1 MIVQAEIFRCL
12 SSWLS
17 AGEIDVSS
25 LASTPLLAYAFE
37 ALASDDLFDVAVDVI
52 CDTIHETQEVDDS
65 QEVIGL
71 IVPQVIAL
79 EPLLTTWTDDSDKI
93 RGLARIF
100 AEAGETYR
108 GLILH
113 HTETFFPLVK
123 AIGHCS
129 AHPDLD
135 VVPITFP
142 FWMRLAQSIG
152 KKPSVSPLF
161 NEAYQSLMSII
172 IRHLHFPTTAVS
184 QSSQEAENFRHFRHV
199 MGDTLK
205 DCCVVLGTDV
215 CLMTAYGLVT
225 SALSRDPST
234 LSWQEVEAPLFSMR
248 SMGAEMDPD
257 DEKVVP
263 KIIDLIPNLPNHPRI
278 QYATLLLI
286 ARYTEWTSKHPDHLP
301 KQLQYVSAGFDSPE
315 EDVQMAAGQAL
326 KYLCQDCKM
335 VSLSSFQLRK
345 PIYISIAAPRG
356 VPTSTPHLCFL
367 QRTQAGAGGAGA
379 GIRSNRLCHLCDEHG
394 TSCQLVTNVCVGH
407 FDVNPFG
414 FGSASR
420 GVQGT
425 IQAAMQYV
433 VPAISM
439 QEYELMVFEDSLECL
454 ETMLAVVRTF
464 GNDLPAA
471 CQTTCQEAWSCLDLF
486 IGKYGSDYDASDR
499 VTRLIRHGVTF
510 FGLTALPVAPA
521 VISRM
526 TSSFETTGNPGYVWI
541 IGKLVCAYG
550 NEEGSNLRAAFKE
563 SYDRVSAKVLS
574 SLQEK
579 TPAAIPDGK

>member
-1 MIVQAEIFRCL
+1 MCSRCISQPKVRIHDISSTLHVLNGSFAGVTTIVQAEIFRCL

-25 LASTPLLAYAFE
+25 LASTPLLGYAFE

-52 CDTIHETQEVDDS
+52 CDTIHETQEVDDNK
-65 QEVIGL
+65 EVIGL

-79 EPLLTTWTDDSDKI
+79 DPLLTTWTEDSDKI

-161 NEAYQSLMSII
+161 HEAYQSLMGII
-172 IRHLHFPTTAVS
+172 IRRLHFPTTAVS
-184 QSSQEAENFRHFRHV
+184 QTSQEAENFRHFRHV

-205 DCCVVLGTDV
+205 DCCIVLGTDA

-234 LSWQEVEAPLFSMR
+234 VSWQEVEAPLFSMR
-248 SMGAEMDPD
+248 SMGAEVDPD

-263 KIIDLIPNLPNHPRI
+263 KIMELIPSLPNHSRI
-278 QYATLLLI
+278 QYATLLFI
-286 ARYTEWTSKHPDHLP
+286 ARYTEWTNKHSDYLP
-301 KQLQYVSAGFDSPE
+301 TQLQYVSAGFNSPE

-335 VSLSSFQLRK
+335 VRSSSF
-345 PIYISIAAPRG
+345 
-356 VPTSTPHLCFL
+356 
-367 QRTQAGAGGAGA
+367 
-379 GIRSNRLCHLCDEHG
+379 
-394 TSCQLVTNVCVGH
+394 
-407 FDVNPFG
+407 
-414 FGSASR
+414 
-420 GVQGT
+420 
-425 IQAAMQYV
+425 
-433 VPAISM
+433 
-439 QEYELMVFEDSLECL
+439 
-454 ETMLAVVRTF
+454 
-464 GNDLPAA
+464 
-471 CQTTCQEAWSCLDLF
+471 
-486 IGKYGSDYDASDR
+486 
-499 VTRLIRHGVTF
+499 
-510 FGLTALPVAPA
+510 
-521 VISRM
+521 
-526 TSSFETTGNPGYVWI
+526 
-541 IGKLVCAYG
+541 
-550 NEEGSNLRAAFKE
+550 
-563 SYDRVSAKVLS
+563 
-574 SLQEK
+574 
-579 TPAAIPDGK
+579 

>member
-1 MIVQAEIFRCL
+1 MCLRCISQPKVRIYGVVHASYMLNHRFAGVTMIVQAEIFRCL

-17 AGEIDVSS
+17 AGEIDASS
-25 LASTPLLAYAFE
+25 LASTPLLGYAFE
-37 ALASDDLFDVAVDVI
+37 ALASNDLFDVAVNVI
-52 CDTIHETQEVDDS
+52 CDTIHETQEVDDN

-71 IVPQVIAL
+71 ITPQVIAL

-100 AEAGETYR
+100 AEAGEMYR

-161 NEAYQSLMSII
+161 HEAYQSLMNII

-184 QSSQEAENFRHFRHV
+184 QTSQEAENFRHFRHV

-225 SALSRDPST
+225 NALSRDPST
-234 LSWQEVEAPLFSMR
+234 VSWQEVEAPLFSMR

-257 DEKVVP
+257 DENVVP
-263 KIIDLIPNLPNHPRI
+263 KIVELIPNLPNHPRI

-286 ARYTEWTSKHPDHLP
+286 ARYTEWTSKHPDYLP
-301 KQLQYVSAGFDSPE
+301 TQLQYVSAGFDSPE

-335 VSLSSFQLRK
+335 VRLSSLQLRK
-345 PIYISIAAPRG
+345 PAD
-356 VPTSTPHLCFL
+356 TSYSTW
-367 QRTQAGAGGAGA
+367 R
-379 GIRSNRLCHLCDEHG
+379 RSSHNCIL
-394 TSCQLVTNVCVGH
+394 S
-407 FDVNPFG
+407 FP
-414 FGSASR
+414 
-420 GVQGT
+420 
-425 IQAAMQYV
+425 
-433 VPAISM
+433 PK
-439 QEYELMVFEDSLECL
+439 
-454 ETMLAVVRTF
+454 
-464 GNDLPAA
+464 DL
-471 CQTTCQEAWSCLDLF
+471 S
-486 IGKYGSDYDASDR
+486 
-499 VTRLIRHGVTF
+499 
-510 FGLTALPVAPA
+510 
-521 VISRM
+521 
-526 TSSFETTGNPGYVWI
+526 
-541 IGKLVCAYG
+541 
-550 NEEGSNLRAAFKE
+550 
-563 SYDRVSAKVLS
+563 
-574 SLQEK
+574 
-579 TPAAIPDGK
+579 

>member
-1 MIVQAEIFRCL
+1 MYITAQGALTRLVCTFHMLNNRFAGVTTIVQAEIFRCL
-12 SSWLS
+12 SSWLT
-17 AGEIDVSS
+17 AGEINASS
-25 LASTPLLAYAFE
+25 LASTPLLGYAFE

-52 CDTIHETQEVDDS
+52 CDIIHETQEVDDNR
-65 QEVIGL
+65 EIIGV
-71 IVPQVIAL
+71 IVPQVIIL

-161 NEAYQSLMSII
+161 HEAYQSLMSII

-184 QSSQEAENFRHFRHV
+184 QTSQEAENFRHFRHV

-205 DCCVVLGTDV
+205 DCCVVLGADS

-225 SALSRDPST
+225 NALSRDPST

-248 SMGAEMDPD
+248 SMGAEVDPD

-263 KIIDLIPNLPNHPRI
+263 KIMELIPNLPNHPRI

-286 ARYTEWTSKHPDHLP
+286 ARYTEWTSKHPDYLP
-301 KQLQYVSAGFDSPE
+301 TQLQYVSAGFDSPE

-335 VSLSSFQLRK
+335 VRFPSRQSKTFPNGPFHSTLRRSSHNCTLSF
-345 PIYISIAAPRG
+345 PP
-356 VPTSTPHLCFL
+356 
-367 QRTQAGAGGAGA
+367 
-379 GIRSNRLCHLCDEHG
+379 
-394 TSCQLVTNVCVGH
+394 
-407 FDVNPFG
+407 
-414 FGSASR
+414 
-420 GVQGT
+420 
-425 IQAAMQYV
+425 
-433 VPAISM
+433 
-439 QEYELMVFEDSLECL
+439 
-454 ETMLAVVRTF
+454 
-464 GNDLPAA
+464 
-471 CQTTCQEAWSCLDLF
+471 
-486 IGKYGSDYDASDR
+486 
-499 VTRLIRHGVTF
+499 
-510 FGLTALPVAPA
+510 
-521 VISRM
+521 
-526 TSSFETTGNPGYVWI
+526 
-541 IGKLVCAYG
+541 
-550 NEEGSNLRAAFKE
+550 
-563 SYDRVSAKVLS
+563 KVLS
-574 SLQEK
+574 WHQRSGCRYTKRSL
-579 TPAAIPDGK
+579 T

>member
-17 AGEIDVSS
+17 AGEIGASS
-25 LASTPLLAYAFE
+25 LASTPLLGYAFE
-37 ALASDDLFDVAVDVI
+37 ALASDDLFDVAVNVI
-52 CDTIHETQEVDDS
+52 CDTIHETQEVEDN

-71 IVPQVIAL
+71 ITPQVIAL
-79 EPLLTTWTDDSDKI
+79 EPLLTTWTEDSDKI

-152 KKPSVSPLF
+152 KKPSVSTLF
-161 NEAYQSLMSII
+161 HDAYRSLMSIV

-184 QSSQEAENFRHFRHV
+184 QTSQEAESFRHFRHV

-205 DCCVVLGTDV
+205 DCCVVLGTDA
-215 CLMTAYGLVT
+215 CLMTAYRLVT
-225 SALSRDPST
+225 IALSRDPST
-234 LSWQEVEAPLFSMR
+234 ISWQEVEAPLFSMR

-263 KIIDLIPNLPNHPRI
+263 KIMELIPNLPNHPRI

-286 ARYTEWTSKHPDHLP
+286 ARYTEWTSRHPDYLP
-301 KQLQYVSAGFDSPE
+301 TQLQYVSAGFDSPE

-335 VSLSSFQLRK
+335 VR
-345 PIYISIAAPRG
+345 
-356 VPTSTPHLCFL
+356 
-367 QRTQAGAGGAGA
+367 
-379 GIRSNRLCHLCDEHG
+379 
-394 TSCQLVTNVCVGH
+394 
-407 FDVNPFG
+407 
-414 FGSASR
+414 
-420 GVQGT
+420 
-425 IQAAMQYV
+425 
-433 VPAISM
+433 
-439 QEYELMVFEDSLECL
+439 
-454 ETMLAVVRTF
+454 
-464 GNDLPAA
+464 
-471 CQTTCQEAWSCLDLF
+471 
-486 IGKYGSDYDASDR
+486 
-499 VTRLIRHGVTF
+499 
-510 FGLTALPVAPA
+510 
-521 VISRM
+521 
-526 TSSFETTGNPGYVWI
+526 
-541 IGKLVCAYG
+541 
-550 NEEGSNLRAAFKE
+550 
-563 SYDRVSAKVLS
+563 LS
-574 SLQEK
+574 SLQLRPPVDTSSYSIWRHSSHNYTLLFPPRDLSWHRKSECRYTK
-579 TPAAIPDGK
+579 RLVMSSPL